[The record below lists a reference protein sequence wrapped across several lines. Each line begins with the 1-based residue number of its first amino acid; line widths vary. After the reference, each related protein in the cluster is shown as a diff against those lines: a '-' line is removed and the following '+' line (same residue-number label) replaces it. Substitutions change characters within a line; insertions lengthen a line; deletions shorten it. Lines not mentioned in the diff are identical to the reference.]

1 MAVQR
6 DIPPE
11 LTLEESKTHPID
23 PEDQSMFGTRRPRPA
38 SVGSHLLVVLVC
50 FLMALAMAIYF
61 AETHLDLWMRPKLL
75 ANHSLK
81 LRFAVFSKQ
90 L

>member
-11 LTLEESKTHPID
+11 LTLDEGKTHPID

-61 AETHLDLWMRPKLL
+61 AETAPEPVDETKATSEP
-75 ANHSLK
+75 
-81 LRFAVFSKQ
+81 Q
-90 L
+90 P